1 MKINGVQ
8 SVRLEIGTIEFK
20 NLFKQILVPLKTYS
34 DFECI
39 LNSVE
44 SYEGCCS

>member
-1 MKINGVQ
+1 MSINDTQ
-8 SVRLEIGTIEFK
+8 SVRLEKGTIELK
-20 NLFKQILVPLKTYS
+20 HVFKQISVPFKIYF

-44 SYEGCCS
+44 SHETLA